1 MRLLALVAAFSLAA
15 SPVLAQ
21 TRETP
26 PPQAPAQTKES
37 PPPQAPAQTK
47 DLPSPQSVAPAAA
60 VKPIVAKPEPQTW
73 ETGGKTYTS
82 YEDCVAARK
91 KAEKKGA
98 IIGAVVG
105 GGATALLG
113 GNLGKSALGAGAGA
127 LVGSQVSKGKK
138 C

>member
-1 MRLLALVAAFSLAA
+1 MRSAALILAINLIA

-21 TRETP
+21 TRE
-26 PPQAPAQTKES
+26 S
-37 PPPQAPAQTK
+37 PPPQAIAA
-47 DLPSPQSVAPAAA
+47 DAAA
-60 VKPIVAKPEPQTW
+60 TATARPGVVKPPAQTW
-73 ETGGKTYTS
+73 ETGGKTYNT
-82 YEDCVAARK
+82 YEECVAARK

-98 IIGAVVG
+98 LIGALVG

-113 GNLGKSALGAGAGA
+113 GNVGKNALGAGAGA

>member
-1 MRLLALVAAFSLAA
+1 MRVLSVIIAASLAA
-15 SPVLAQ
+15 APTLAQ
-21 TRETP
+21 TR
-26 PPQAPAQTKES
+26 ES
-37 PPPQAPAQTK
+37 PPPQA
-47 DLPSPQSVAPAAA
+47 LGPAAA
-60 VKPIVAKPEPQTW
+60 GQPGMARPQPQPQTW
-73 ETGGKTYTS
+73 ETGGKTYAS
-82 YEDCVAARK
+82 YEDCMAARK

-113 GNLGKSALGAGAGA
+113 GNVGKSALGAGAGA